1 MEQKLRPEVYIYIA
15 AVTAMLFW
23 GMSFIWTSIVFESYS
38 PITTIFLRLLLSS
51 VFLFLFMAITGRF
64 QKIRRE
70 HTLLILVSALFNPFF
85 YFIGENYGL
94 KYSTATISAV
104 IIATIPLVTPVAAWL
119 MIKEK
124 VSWVNI
130 AGILISFSGIL
141 LMVFKPDLS
150 LATEPRGIL
159 MLFFAV
165 FSAVIYSILLRRLTK
180 YYRAVSIVA
189 WQNLIGTGMFLPLF
203 LIMDLSDFLEV
214 VPSGRLITA
223 LLSLAILASSI
234 AFILFTISIKHLG
247 VSRANVYGN
256 LIPVFTAVA
265 SYYVLQE
272 SFTSRKISGIILVI
286 TGVIITQIKRKY
298 QYEKEKN
305 RSTW

>member
-1 MEQKLRPEVYIYIA
+1 MIL
-15 AVTAMLFW
+15 
-23 GMSFIWTSIVFESYS
+23 
-38 PITTIFLRLLLSS
+38 
-51 VFLFLFMAITGRF
+51 TGRF
-64 QKIRRE
+64 QKIRKE

-85 YFIGENYGL
+85 YFIGENFGL
-94 KYSTATISAV
+94 KYSTATISSV
-104 IIATIPLVTPVAAWL
+104 IIATIPLVTPLAAWV

-141 LMVFKPDLS
+141 IMVLKPDLS
-150 LATEPRGIL
+150 LAAEPRGIL

-165 FSAVIYSILLRRLTK
+165 FSAVIYSILLRRLTQH
-180 YYRAVSIVA
+180 YRAVSIVA
-189 WQNLIGTGMFLPLF
+189 WQNLIGAGMFLPLF
-203 LIMDLSDFLEV
+203 LIMDLHDFLEV
-214 VPSGRLITA
+214 VPSGKLITA
-223 LLSLAILASSI
+223 LLSLAILASSM

-247 VSRANVYGN
+247 VNRANVYGN

-265 SYYVLQE
+265 SYYILQE

-286 TGVIITQIKRKY
+286 TGVVITQIKRKY
-298 QYEKEKN
+298 QYEKAKD

>member
-1 MEQKLRPEVYIYIA
+1 MEKKVRPEVYIYIS
-15 AVTAMLFW
+15 AVMAMLFW

-38 PITTIFLRLLLSS
+38 PITTIFLRLLLSTA
-51 VFLFLFMAITGRF
+51 FLFLYMILTGRF
-64 QKIRRE
+64 QKIRKE

-85 YFIGENYGL
+85 YFIGENFGL
-94 KYSTATISAV
+94 KYSTATISSV
-104 IIATIPLVTPVAAWL
+104 IIATIPLVTPLAAWV

-141 LMVFKPDLS
+141 IMVLKPDLS
-150 LATEPRGIL
+150 LAAEPRGIL

-165 FSAVIYSILLRRLTK
+165 FSAVIYSILLRRLTQH
-180 YYRAVSIVA
+180 YRAVSIVA
-189 WQNLIGTGMFLPLF
+189 WQNLIGAGMFLPLF
-203 LIMDLSDFLEV
+203 LIMDLNDFLEV
-214 VPSGRLITA
+214 VPSGKLITA
-223 LLSLAILASSI
+223 LLSLAILASSM

-247 VSRANVYGN
+247 VNRANVYGN

-265 SYYVLQE
+265 SYYILQE

-286 TGVIITQIKRKY
+286 TGVVITQIKRKY
-298 QYEKEKN
+298 QYEKAKD

>member
-1 MEQKLRPEVYIYIA
+1 MEQKLRPAVYIYIA

-51 VFLFLFMAITGRF
+51 VFLFLLMAITGRF

-70 HTLLILVSALFNPFF
+70 HTLLIIVSALFNPFF

-150 LATEPRGIL
+150 LATQPRGIL

-165 FSAVIYSILLRRLTK
+165 FSAVIYSILLRRLTQ

-189 WQNLIGTGMFLPLF
+189 WQNLIGTMMFLPLF
-203 LIMDLSDFLEV
+203 LIMDISEFLEV

-223 LLSLAILASSI
+223 LLSLAILASSM

-286 TGVIITQIKRKY
+286 TGVIITQIK
-298 QYEKEKN
+298 
-305 RSTW
+305 S